1 MLISII
7 KILLAVGVIILGAYL
22 SGLAYSTQLGSPL
35 MNNVVFISGILMS
48 GGAVTYLLIMW
59 INRLT
64 K

>member
-7 KILLAVGVIILGAYL
+7 KIFLAFGVIILGSYL
-22 SGLAYSTQLGSPL
+22 TGLAYTTQLGIPM
-35 MNNVVFISGILMS
+35 MNTVVFLSGILMC